1 MWKKE
6 TLGRKIFIVINGILL
21 FFLTAV
27 TLYPLLYVV
36 FASFSNA
43 NALMAHDGALLYPLK
58 PTIAAYKSTFRNS
71 SILTGYRNTAFVVI
85 SGTTL
90 NIVMTTAAAYF
101 FSRKNVMHQKL
112 LLRIV
117 MFTMYF
123 SGGLIPTYLWIK
135 KLGLI
140 DNLLVLIIPGAITTT
155 NMIILRTAF
164 YNVPESLEESA
175 RIDGA
180 GHFTLLTKI
189 IVPLI
194 MPTLAVIALYYS
206 VGHWNSWFNAS
217 IYIKKKTLYPL
228 QLVLREILISNDTSA
243 MMDDVALSEQAYI
256 SETIKYAVIVVS
268 TVPILCLYPFLQR
281 YFVQGIMVGAVK
293 E

>member
-58 PTIAAYKSTFRNS
+58 PTIAAYKATFRNS

-90 NIVMTTAAAYF
+90 NIVMTTAAAYLF
-101 FSRKNVMHQKL
+101 QQKKCYAPKSFCSESL
-112 LLRIV
+112 CLPCILAADC
-117 MFTMYF
+117 
-123 SGGLIPTYLWIK
+123 IPTYLWIK

-217 IYIKKKTLYPL
+217 IYIKKKTLYPCSL
-228 QLVLREILISNDTSA
+228 FCV
-243 MMDDVALSEQAYI
+243 
-256 SETIKYAVIVVS
+256 KY
-268 TVPILCLYPFLQR
+268 
-281 YFVQGIMVGAVK
+281 
-293 E
+293 

>member
-58 PTIAAYKSTFRNS
+58 PTIAAYKATFRNS

-194 MPTLAVIALYYS
+194 MPTLAGIALYYS

>member
-6 TLGRKIFIVINGILL
+6 TPGRKIFIVINGILL

-58 PTIAAYKSTFRNS
+58 PTIAAYKATFRNS

>member
-58 PTIAAYKSTFRNS
+58 PTI
-71 SILTGYRNTAFVVI
+71 AFVVI

>member
-58 PTIAAYKSTFRNS
+58 PTIAAYKATFRNS

>member
-6 TLGRKIFIVINGILL
+6 TFGRKIFIVINGILL

-58 PTIAAYKSTFRNS
+58 PTIAAYKATFRNS

>member
-6 TLGRKIFIVINGILL
+6 SLGRKTFIIINGLL
-21 FFLTAV
+21 LLLLTII

-43 NALMAHDGALLYPLK
+43 NAFMAHDGILLYPLK
-58 PTIAAYKSTFRNS
+58 PTIAAYTATFRNS
-71 SILTGYRNTAFVVI
+71 FILTGYRNTIFVVVV
-85 SGTTL
+85 GTAL
-90 NIVMTTAAAYF
+90 NMVMTTVAAYF
-101 FSRKNVMHQKL
+101 FSRKNVRFQKFL
-112 LLRIV
+112 LKIV

-123 SGGLIPTYLWIK
+123 NGGLIPTYLWIK
-135 KLGLI
+135 QLGLL
-140 DNLLVLIIPGAITTT
+140 DNLLALIIPGAIATT

-175 RIDGA
+175 KLDGA
-180 GHFTLLTKI
+180 GHFVLLTRI
-189 IVPLI
+189 IIPLI

-206 VGHWNSWFNAS
+206 VGHWNAWFNAS
-217 IYIKKKTLYPL
+217 IYISSKTLYPL
-228 QLVLREILISNDTSA
+228 QLVLREILITNDTSA
-243 MMDDVALSEQAYI
+243 MLDDVALAEQAYI

-281 YFVQGIMVGAVK
+281 YFVQGVMIGAVK

>member
-6 TLGRKIFIVINGILL
+6 TIGRKIFIVINGILL

-58 PTIAAYKSTFRNS
+58 PTIAAYKATFRNS

>member
-1 MWKKE
+1 MLKKE
-6 TLGRKIFIVINGILL
+6 SPGRIAFVIINGILL
-21 FFLTAV
+21 FFLTIV

-43 NALMAHDGALLYPLK
+43 NAFMAHDGVLLYPLK
-58 PTIAAYKSTFRNS
+58 PTLAAYAATFRNS
-71 SILTGYRNTAFVVI
+71 FILTGYRNTVAVVVL
-85 SGTTL
+85 GTAV
-90 NIVMTTAAAYF
+90 NMVMTTVAAYF
-101 FSRKNVMHQKL
+101 FSRKNVMHQKIL
-112 LLRIV
+112 LKIV

-123 SGGLIPTYLWIK
+123 NGGLIPTYLWIK
-135 KLGLI
+135 ELGLL
-140 DNLLVLIIPGAITTT
+140 DNLLSLILPGAIATT

-175 RIDGA
+175 KLDGA
-180 GHFTLLTKI
+180 GHAVLLTQVI
-189 IVPLI
+189 IPLI
-194 MPTLAVIALYYS
+194 KPTLAVIALYYS

-217 IYIKKKTLYPL
+217 VYISKKTLYPL
-228 QLVLREILISNDTSA
+228 QLVMREILIANDTST
-243 MMDDVALSEQAYI
+243 MLDDVALAEQAYI

-281 YFVQGIMVGAVK
+281 YFVSGVMIGAVK

>member
-6 TLGRKIFIVINGILL
+6 SFGRKIFIVINGILL

-58 PTIAAYKSTFRNS
+58 PTIAAYKATFRNS
-71 SILTGYRNTAFVVI
+71 SILTGYRNTAFVVL

-90 NIVMTTAAAYF
+90 NIIMTTVAAYF

>member
-1 MWKKE
+1 
-6 TLGRKIFIVINGILL
+6 
-21 FFLTAV
+21 
-27 TLYPLLYVV
+27 
-36 FASFSNA
+36 
-43 NALMAHDGALLYPLK
+43 
-58 PTIAAYKSTFRNS
+58 
-71 SILTGYRNTAFVVI
+71 
-85 SGTTL
+85 
-90 NIVMTTAAAYF
+90 
-101 FSRKNVMHQKL
+101 
-112 LLRIV
+112 

>member
-58 PTIAAYKSTFRNS
+58 PTIAAYKATFRKS

>member
-6 TLGRKIFIVINGILL
+6 TPGRKIFIVINGILL

-27 TLYPLLYVV
+27 TLYPLLYVA

-58 PTIAAYKSTFRNS
+58 PTIAAYKATFRNS